1 MSEEETFYH
10 SQPKQAAERTEI
22 GLKFDS
28 GKKDWSLLELE
39 FVEPLVAVFELGEKR
54 YGFQN
59 WKKDFDNEDRRFN
72 AALKRH
78 ILDLERLGP
87 AARNEQDG
95 NVYIAAQVAW
105 NALRLLW
112 GELKRQEAANGDANL

>member
-1 MSEEETFYH
+1 MSEEEIIWHT
-10 SQPKQAAERTEI
+10 QAKVPAERAET
-22 GLKFDS
+22 GRKFDS

-54 YGFQN
+54 YGFEN
-59 WKKDFDNEDRRFN
+59 WKKDFDNETRRFN

-78 ILDLERLGP
+78 LLAIEKHGP
-87 AARNEQDG
+87 AARNAEDG
-95 NVYIAAQVAW
+95 NVYHASQIAW

-112 GELKRQEAANGDANL
+112 GELKRQEAARGVNNL